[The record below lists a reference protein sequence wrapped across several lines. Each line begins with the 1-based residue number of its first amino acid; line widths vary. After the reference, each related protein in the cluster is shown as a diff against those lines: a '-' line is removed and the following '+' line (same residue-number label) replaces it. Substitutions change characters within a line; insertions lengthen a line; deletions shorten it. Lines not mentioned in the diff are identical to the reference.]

1 MIQQQ
6 SRLCLGAM
14 KLVQWPSLGRSVSR
28 ILWPIN
34 AKSHTSLQ
42 PYSKSATTAQ
52 VEKPT
57 PDKTEEIIKN
67 KINEAPSQKASIK
80 PTAAI
85 GIVNKPETQF
95 PTSKEVEAMMK
106 VKALSSAIDI
116 CSTFNPQQ
124 RIQALKNLVA
134 AQSRPL
140 PLIQKLTEGISEA
153 APNLNVKELSDLL
166 FVLAK
171 LSYIH
176 ADLLSSVCEAL
187 KTKIKQNTNAAVI
200 GSSISSLRNLQWKDP
215 DLLDECSIWI
225 QKNFNQFQNPTIFL
239 YTLALQ
245 NHSPPNLEDLLKLI
259 WKRMKNPPPVELIN
273 LVWSINV
280 LNSSFTEEETRKALS
295 GFFNP
300 KFLKSLGSGPESVP
314 LWIKLWNLQAVAK
327 SLWGQAE
334 LEIPAVVKNKVS
346 KTLVKS
352 DKAAMI
358 SEATQLLFKDLD
370 SNLYSTN
377 VPSNMGFPIDFTFCI
392 NSSMTAVPLHVST
405 PDSIRLA
412 VMIHS
417 YHECCHPSKEP
428 NGYRVFEMRL
438 LEEEYKVISV
448 PYHILGGGYAQ
459 VHEFFESTLSTI
471 AQKNK

>member
-346 KTLVKS
+346 KTLVK
-352 DKAAMI
+352 
-358 SEATQLLFKDLD
+358 
-370 SNLYSTN
+370 N
-377 VPSNMGFPIDFTFCI
+377 FTFCI